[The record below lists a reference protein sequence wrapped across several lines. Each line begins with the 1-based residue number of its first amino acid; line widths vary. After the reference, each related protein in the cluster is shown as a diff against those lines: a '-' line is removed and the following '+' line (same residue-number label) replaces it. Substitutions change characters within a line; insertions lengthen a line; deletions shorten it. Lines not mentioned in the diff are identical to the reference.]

1 MLKRIFPLVREYK
14 IFAILAPLTVVGEVL
29 LEIRIPLYMSRIVD
43 IGVPNADLDYIVKTG
58 VLMIAMALLSLVL
71 GVLSGKFAAMASTG
85 LAKNIRGEIFG
96 KIQDFSFANIDKFST
111 ASLVTRL
118 TADITNTQLSFMM
131 IIRILVRAPIMLIF
145 ATMMAR
151 NMNQELS
158 RIFLIAIPVL
168 AAGMAIIMYLAFPRF
183 QRMLKK

>member
-14 IFAILAPLTVVGEVL
+14 IFAILASLTVVGEVL

-43 IGVPNADLDYIVKTG
+43 IGVPNTDLDYIVKTG

-111 ASLVTRL
+111 ASPSCLHL
-118 TADITNTQLSFMM
+118 
-131 IIRILVRAPIMLIF
+131 
-145 ATMMAR
+145 
-151 NMNQELS
+151 
-158 RIFLIAIPVL
+158 
-168 AAGMAIIMYLAFPRF
+168 
-183 QRMLKK
+183 